1 MREKQMHIE
10 IDNALIRI
18 TEQTLRELL
27 EGVAK
32 IKRDIPIRRTVL
44 MKSDLTRMR
53 FLIDI
58 NNGQRIQQ
66 SLGYEIV
73 VPQSGIA
80 YTPPKG

>member
-1 MREKQMHIE
+1 MHIE

-32 IKRDIPIRRTVL
+32 IKKDIPIRRTVL

-58 NNGQRIQQ
+58 NNGQRVQQ
-66 SLGYEIV
+66 ALNYEIV
-73 VPQSGIA
+73 VPNYGI
-80 YTPPKG
+80 TSFPPKG